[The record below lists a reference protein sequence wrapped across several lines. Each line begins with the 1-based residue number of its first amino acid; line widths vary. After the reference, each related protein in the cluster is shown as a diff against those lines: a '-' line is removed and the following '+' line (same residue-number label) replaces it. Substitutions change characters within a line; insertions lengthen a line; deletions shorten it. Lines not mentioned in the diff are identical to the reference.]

1 MTRQEAVERLK
12 SIKSL
17 VDKYDDVVALREA
30 IKALEQESCEDAI
43 SRQYLQN
50 QFQEKCETDCLLCDY
65 DSPYGCGLIDN
76 APSVIP
82 KQEPCEEANA
92 NQHNS
97 NALNDVGQHKNALEE
112 DAISRQAAIDALN
125 QSINILEATD
135 RIVELP
141 TVTPKQ
147 RVGRWEIIS
156 GNNSR
161 CSICGVYNPPD
172 YFNRPVIYNYCPFC
186 GAKMEGQP

>member
-30 IKALEQESCEDAI
+30 IKALEQEPCED
-43 SRQYLQN
+43 
-50 QFQEKCETDCLLCDY
+50 
-65 DSPYGCGLIDN
+65 
-76 APSVIP
+76 
-82 KQEPCEEANA
+82 ANA

-135 RIVELP
+135 RIAELP
-141 TVTPKQ
+141 SVTAKQMWIPVSEGLPDNNDDVLVYDYSDIFVAWYSGIDRNWCSADNRFDEYTPIIAWQPLPK
-147 RVGRWEIIS
+147 
-156 GNNSR
+156 
-161 CSICGVYNPPD
+161 
-172 YFNRPVIYNYCPFC
+172 PF
-186 GAKMEGQP
+186 EPQESEEQS